1 MAKDIGEL
9 DRLYRDAES
18 CDDSLFS
25 EMRSNVLLVSGDH
38 YNKKGSKYWDRIQ
51 NSKGLK
57 ESSKLRLTK
66 NHTATICARK
76 VGKILSHAPNTKI
89 TPNNMDE
96 IQDQKTAE
104 LNDSVWQHTK
114 KKHKLRSKIRRWA
127 EDFIHLGECWAKIYW
142 DNTKGDLIGYE
153 QATDE
158 EGEALFEET
167 EVEVVDEFGQKFAS
181 VTHTPVED
189 KDSPVMTGDFVF
201 ERIFAFNVL
210 RDPNSQSLNESP
222 YFIVRKMIDKSE
234 VKEMVDA
241 KVFEQMKNH
250 EETYLVFDSDSANY
264 STEKNKI
271 MLREFYYKPCME
283 YPNGYFYISVQGHI
297 IEEGELPYGIFP
309 IRHAGHSEIPTS
321 CRYRSPI
328 KQMRPYQIEINRSA
342 SKIAE
347 TQITLG
353 DDKLILNNNAKMSS
367 GGTLAG
373 IRGVKVNGATED
385 IKILAGRSGEQ
396 YLPYMNSQITEL
408 YQVMDESD
416 MDNSSGQFDP
426 YAMLYFSNRNKERYR
441 KHAEEFEDFLTD
453 ITETYLEMAKEYYDE
468 DTVIPMIGKSEIV
481 NIAEFKHSEKTAYRI
496 QVENV
501 SDDIDTM
508 MGRQLSINQVLQYV
522 GKDLDEDVRGKM
534 IKNMPFM
541 NQDEMFEDLTI
552 DYDMSKNDM
561 LAMERGEM
569 PVIGN
574 NDNHKYLIK
583 RVSGRTKKADFRFLK
598 DEVKQL
604 YAQYLQAHEQIEA
617 EQAMS
622 LQRAQQG
629 FIPTTGSLAKADLYV
644 TTPEG
649 KIERAQFPAASLEWL
664 RTQLQSQGEVMSS
677 GEDMPQGVQAD
688 MANMLS
694 QGQPQQM

>member
-9 DRLYRDAES
+9 DKLYRDAES
-18 CDDSLFS
+18 CDDTTFS

-57 ESSKLRLTK
+57 EASKLRLTK

-104 LNDSVWQHTK
+104 LNDSVWQQAK
-114 KKHKLRSKIRRWA
+114 KTHNIRSKVRRWA

-142 DNTKGDLIGYE
+142 DDSKGDLLGYE
-153 QATDE
+153 QAEDE
-158 EGEALFEET
+158 EGELLFEES
-167 EVEVVDEFGQKFAS
+167 EEIVVDQFGQKNLVRS
-181 VTHTPVED
+181 HKPLED
-189 KDSPVMTGDFVF
+189 KDSPVMSGDFVF
-201 ERIFAFNVL
+201 ERMFAFNML
-210 RDPNSQSLNESP
+210 RDANSQSLDESP
-222 YFIVRKMIDKSE
+222 FIINRKMIDKSQ
-234 VKEMVDA
+234 VKDKVDA
-241 KVFEQMKNH
+241 KSFEEMQNS

-264 STEKNKI
+264 STEKNKM
-271 MLREFYYKPCME
+271 MLREFYFRPCIE
-283 YPNGYFYISVQGHI
+283 YPQGYFYITVQGHI

-309 IRHAGHSEIPTS
+309 IVHAGHSEIPTS

-328 KQMRPYQIEINRSA
+328 KQMRPYQVEINRSA

-353 DDKLILNNNAKMSS
+353 DDKLILNNNAKMSN

-396 YLPYMNSQITEL
+396 YLPYMQGQISEL
-408 YQVMDESD
+408 YQVMDEAD
-416 MDNSSGQFDP
+416 MDNSAGQFDP

-441 KHAEEFEDFLTD
+441 KHAEEFEDFLTT
-453 ITETYLEMAKEYYDE
+453 ITEVFLGLAKEYYDE
-468 DTVIPMIGKSEIV
+468 DRIIPMIGKTETV
-481 NIAEFKHSEKTAYRI
+481 NIAEFKHTEKSSYRI
-496 QVENV
+496 QIENV

-508 MGRQLSINQVLQYV
+508 MGRQLSINQALQYV
-522 GKDLDEDVRGKM
+522 GKDMDPDTRGKM

-541 NQDEMFEDLTI
+541 NHDEMFEDITI

-569 PVIGN
+569 PVIGK
-574 NDNHKYLIK
+574 NDEHKYLIK
-583 RVSGRTKKADFRFLK
+583 RASSRTKKADYRFLPE
-598 DEVKQL
+598 EVKNL
-604 YAQYLQAHEQIEA
+604 YSQYIQAHEQIEA
-617 EQAMS
+617 QQAMEI
-622 LQRAQQG
+622 QRAQAG

-644 TTPEG
+644 TNAEG
-649 KIERAQFPAASLEWL
+649 TVERAQFPAASLEWL
-664 RTQLQSQGEVMSS
+664 RNQLLSQGEVMDSVA
-677 GEDMPQGVQAD
+677 DMPQGAQAD
-688 MANMLS
+688 MAGMVN
-694 QGQPQQM
+694 QGLPPQM